1 MGHTTLFIL
10 YISLDYP
17 RISGCKGTIK
27 NRGEFSVIPI
37 TKGIMKSIRYNKSAI
52 PYADVN
58 SWHMPTTVY
67 PIIVTLSGSLNLA
80 IFSDVGSASR
90 KGVSES
96 GIIICL
102 GSKVI

>member
-1 MGHTTLFIL
+1 
-10 YISLDYP
+10 
-17 RISGCKGTIK
+17 
-27 NRGEFSVIPI
+27 
-37 TKGIMKSIRYNKSAI
+37 MKSIRYNKSAI

-80 IFSDVGSASR
+80 ISSDVGSISR
-90 KGVSES
+90 KEVNES
-96 GIIICL
+96 GMIIWL